1 MLKKRIFVG
10 VFISLV
16 QILIFYGVYKFMWL
30 AESLFGLTLERTVFE
45 NLFLNWFVNDYVLV
59 FALLIILQNTLII
72 ITWRKNWTLILR
84 IITSVLHGLFWLENM
99 QTLRNESLILGISGI
114 ILIWLGPLFE
124 NILIS
129 LFNIEHP
136 YKERDFYEDLDL
148 KK

>member
-1 MLKKRIFVG
+1 
-10 VFISLV
+10 
-16 QILIFYGVYKFMWL
+16 MWL
-30 AESLFGLTLERTVFE
+30 AESLMGLPQERTVFE
-45 NLFLNWFVNDYVLV
+45 NLFLNWFINDYVLV
-59 FALLIILQNTLII
+59 FAMLIILQNTIII

-99 QTLRNESLILGISGI
+99 QTIRNESILLGISGI
-114 ILIWLGPLFE
+114 VLIWLGPIFE

-129 LFNIEHP
+129 LFNIKHP

>member
-1 MLKKRIFVG
+1 
-10 VFISLV
+10 
-16 QILIFYGVYKFMWL
+16 MWL
-30 AESLFGLTLERTVFE
+30 AESLMGLPMERTVFE

-59 FALLIILQNTLII
+59 FAMLIVLQNTLII

-99 QTLRNESLILGISGI
+99 QTLRNESIILGISGI
-114 ILIWLGPLFE
+114 VLIWLGPIFE

-129 LFNIEHP
+129 LFNIKHP